1 MSKLVTIVSTMIT
14 QRAIRILIMITIC
27 LIVGFLSAIA
37 TQSSVSTWYP
47 TLTKPVF
54 TPPNWLFAPVWTVLY
69 ILMGTAAGMV
79 WNKGYYHKWVKTALY
94 HFGFQLIL
102 NASWSILFFGMHLV
116 VPALLIIIS
125 LFILLLFTF
134 KWFKVVKPEAA
145 YLLLPYLI
153 WVAYATALNFE
164 IWRLN

>member
-1 MSKLVTIVSTMIT
+1 MNT
-14 QRAIRILIMITIC
+14 QKTFHILIPITVC
-27 LIVGFLSAIA
+27 LLVGFLSAIA
-37 TQSSVSTWYP
+37 TQSSVLTWYP
-47 TLTKPVF
+47 QLAKPVF

-69 ILMGTAAGMV
+69 ILMGIAAGLV

-102 NASWSILFFGMHLV
+102 NAAWSIVFFGMHLV
-116 VPALLIIIS
+116 LPALLIIIS
-125 LFILLLFTF
+125 LLILLLFTF

-145 YLLLPYLI
+145 YLLFPYII
-153 WVAYATALNFE
+153 WVAYASALNFE

>member
-1 MSKLVTIVSTMIT
+1 MLSTMIT

-125 LFILLLFTF
+125 LFMHIHIIYITRYYYYYICVHALLLC
-134 KWFKVVKPEAA
+134 ADLSLCA
-145 YLLLPYLI
+145 YIYMYTN
-153 WVAYATALNFE
+153 V
-164 IWRLN
+164 

>member
-1 MSKLVTIVSTMIT
+1 MLSTMIT

-102 NASWSILFFGMHLV
+102 IASWSILFFGMHLV